1 MIESG
6 RKYGGRRGRC
16 SLKTPL
22 PTLMLLVTLG
32 ACGGNHTSLTSPDTG
47 TYTLSGTVFV
57 DNFPMP
63 AVSVTIMDGIHAGQ
77 ARITD
82 GAGKYSFVDLT
93 PSAFTLQAAA
103 TAAGVEAQN
112 KAVNLTTANQLVNFL
127 LFDH

>member
-1 MIESG
+1 MIRLAALMALVVALTACFPEHT
-6 RKYGGRRGRC
+6 
-16 SLKTPL
+16 TP
-22 PTLMLLVTLG
+22 
-32 ACGGNHTSLTSPDTG
+32 TSPG
-47 TYTLSGTVFV
+47 PGPYTLSGTVFV

-77 ARITD
+77 TRTTD

-112 KAVNLTTANQLVNFL
+112 KPVNLTTANQLVNFL